1 MSVLH
6 RPSTPLKIG
15 FCCFPGNSRRSAR
28 CAGVLGLAT
37 LMTFSAPARTP
48 ARRKKNGAPP
58 GPGGTLWN
66 ALLIM
71 ADDLGARNPGCD
83 GEGYHDTPNLDRLA
97 AEGMRFTRAH
107 AAAPFCTPTRAATD
121 LSAAQP
127 ERAADR
133 P

>member
-1 MSVLH
+1 
-6 RPSTPLKIG
+6 
-15 FCCFPGNSRRSAR
+15 
-28 CAGVLGLAT
+28 VLGLDT
-37 LMTFSAPARTP
+37 LMTFSAPARDADAGP
-48 ARRKKNGAPP
+48 AEKNGAPP

-66 ALLIM
+66 VLLIM

-83 GEGYHDTPNLDRLA
+83 GGDYYDTPNLDRLA